1 MTEVALIAGNE
12 ETREVLRALL
22 RLHHHRVKAE
32 GRGSTDAQRLLRS
45 GFKGVLFVDAE
56 LSDGSW
62 TEVLQS
68 AKESSPP
75 VLAVLVSP
83 FYGPEFEEKARK
95 LGVGAILLR
104 PFEIP
109 ELLDAIARVDGV
121 RSEGTRA

>member
-22 RLHHHRVKAE
+22 RLHHHRVRAE
-32 GRGSTDAQRLLRS
+32 GRGTADAQRLLKS

-62 TEVLQS
+62 VDILQS
-68 AKESSPP
+68 ARESEPSVPT
-75 VLAVLVSP
+75 VLVSP
-83 FYGPEFEEKARK
+83 FYGAEFEEKAHK

-109 ELLDAIARVDGV
+109 ELLDAIARVDPAPDG
-121 RSEGTRA
+121 GGRA

>member
-22 RLHHHRVKAE
+22 RLHHHRVQGE
-32 GRGSTDAQRLLRS
+32 GRGVADARRLLRS

-62 TEVLQS
+62 TDVLES
-68 AKESSPP
+68 AQESRPP
-75 VLAVLVSP
+75 VPSVLISP
-83 FYGPEFEEKARK
+83 FYGAEFEEKARK

-109 ELLDAIARVDGV
+109 ELLDAIERVDGK
-121 RSEGTRA
+121 RSQKSQA

>member
-1 MTEVALIAGNE
+1 MTEVALIAGND

-22 RLHHHRVKAE
+22 RLHHHRVQAE
-32 GRGSTDAQRLLRS
+32 GRGSADAQRLLKS

-62 TEVLQS
+62 TEVLES
-68 AKESSPP
+68 ARGSRPP
-75 VLAVLVSP
+75 VPSVLVSP
-83 FYGPEFEEKARK
+83 FYGAEFEEKARK

-109 ELLDAIARVDGV
+109 ELLDVIARVDGA
-121 RSEGTRA
+121 RSEPSHT